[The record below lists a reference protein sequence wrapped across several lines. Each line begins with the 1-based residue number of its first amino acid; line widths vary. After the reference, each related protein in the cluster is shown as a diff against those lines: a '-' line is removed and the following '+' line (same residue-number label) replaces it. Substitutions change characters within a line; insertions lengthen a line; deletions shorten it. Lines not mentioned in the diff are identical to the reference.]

1 MPGFAAGPLAYT
13 NFYPLLTV
21 KGLANK
27 VYEIGLFLPFTL
39 IGLTTIA
46 LETGLTIFFYTGTT
60 FLIAYVFFYTK
71 LVFLEPA
78 AAYFGWFNLL
88 ADT

>member
-1 MPGFAAGPLAYT
+1 MPGFAAGALAYT
-13 NFYPLLTV
+13 NFYPLLTG

-27 VYEIGLFLPFTL
+27 VFEIGLFLPFIF

-46 LETGLTIFFYTGTT
+46 LEAGLTIFFYTGTT
-60 FLIAYVFFYTK
+60 FLIVCVFFYTK

-78 AAYFGWFNLL
+78 AACFG
-88 ADT
+88 